1 MVDILVADDNIYY
14 TKTLINS
21 INEKNIYTRLC
32 AIATNGKEVLE
43 KIEQNKIDIILL
55 DLEMPK
61 YNGFEVLNILSKQ
74 YRDCYRNSVIV
85 ISNYHNNYDKFQN
98 NPCVYS
104 CANKINGIDYILN
117 EIQELVEIK
126 EKDKFQRNLKKDVMQ
141 ELAKLNYNFK
151 YSGTKY
157 LIESIML
164 IWNKQDIDNINLKR
178 DIFPIVAKNNNKT
191 VSNVKININNA
202 TEMMFYDCPQYKLDE
217 YFGYNV
223 ISKPKVKFV
232 ISTIFQKLYINKNK

>member
-164 IWNKQDIDNINLKR
+164 IWNKQDIYNINLKR
-178 DIFPIVAKNNNKT
+178 DIFPIIAKNNNKT
-191 VSNVKININNA
+191 DSNVKININNA
-202 TEMMFYDCPQYKLDE
+202 TEMMFYDCPQ
-217 YFGYNV
+217 
-223 ISKPKVKFV
+223 
-232 ISTIFQKLYINKNK
+232 

>member
-43 KIEQNKIDIILL
+43 KIKQNKIDIILL

-178 DIFPIVAKNNNKT
+178 DIFPVIAKNNNKT
-191 VSNVKININNA
+191 DSNVKININNA
-202 TEMMFYDCPQYKLDE
+202 TEMMFYDCPQ
-217 YFGYNV
+217 
-223 ISKPKVKFV
+223 
-232 ISTIFQKLYINKNK
+232 

>member
-178 DIFPIVAKNNNKT
+178 DIFPVIAKNNNKT
-191 VSNVKININNA
+191 DSNVKININNA
-202 TEMMFYDCPQYKLDE
+202 TEMMFYDCPQ
-217 YFGYNV
+217 
-223 ISKPKVKFV
+223 
-232 ISTIFQKLYINKNK
+232 

>member
-43 KIEQNKIDIILL
+43 KIKQNKIDIILL

-164 IWNKQDIDNINLKR
+164 IWNKQDIYNINLKR
-178 DIFPIVAKNNNKT
+178 DIFPIIAKNNNKT
-191 VSNVKININNA
+191 DSNVKININNA
-202 TEMMFYDCPQYKLDE
+202 TEMMFYDCPQ
-217 YFGYNV
+217 
-223 ISKPKVKFV
+223 
-232 ISTIFQKLYINKNK
+232 